1 MKIICVGRN
10 YVDHIKELKNKTPKE
25 PVIFFKPT
33 ITLNSSSIFKMPNFS
48 SNIHH
53 EIEVIYEVGKE
64 GKTIDEND
72 SLSFISRVGIGIDF
86 TARDIQNKNKEKGL
100 PWAFAKSFDDSC
112 TISRLLN
119 INNISDINNIDFSLF
134 KNGIKV
140 QNSNTNL
147 MIFNIKYLI
156 HFISQKITLEKGDI
170 IFTGTPKGVGR
181 ISKSDKLEGFINNE
195 KILNINTY

>member
-25 PVIFFKPT
+25 PIIFFKPT
-33 ITLNSSSIFKMPNFS
+33 ITLNSSSIFKTPDFS
-48 SNIHH
+48 SDIHH
-53 EIEVIYEVGKE
+53 EIEVIFEIGKE
-64 GKTIDEND
+64 GKKIGQDD

-112 TISRLLN
+112 SISRLLN
-119 INNISDINNIDFSLF
+119 INNIGDINNIDFSLY

-140 QNSNTNL
+140 QHSNTNL
-147 MIFNIKYLI
+147 MIFDIKYLI

-170 IFTGTPKGVGR
+170 IFTGTPKGVGKV
-181 ISKSDKLEGFINNE
+181 SKSDKLEGSINNE
-195 KILNINTY
+195 KILNINIY